1 MAIKKIKVV
10 IWCGAAANQKALAN
24 KIAAEFEVN
33 GIVIDTHSGRKK
45 KKKLAQVPATLWDRF
60 RFGKIY
66 NAWGNLMKY
75 YDKKFPGWPLA
86 PQIKVPDINNEETE
100 I

>member
-33 GIVIDTHSGRKK
+33 GSLLILIPAERRKK
-45 KKKLAQVPATLWDRF
+45 NWLRFLQSLNFTGLVKLS
-60 RFGKIY
+60 
-66 NAWGNLMKY
+66 
-75 YDKKFPGWPLA
+75 
-86 PQIKVPDINNEETE
+86 
-100 I
+100 